1 MYMINK
7 FQEAD
12 ENQKYFIHMDGPKR
26 HEKQPKYNKF
36 TISRINHKN
45 FVISWPEPFVQSVQ
59 VQKQNSPDEQ
69 TLAFLVVDIPAWC
82 YNIDWLQKALDN
94 KIR

>member
-1 MYMINK
+1 
-7 FQEAD
+7 
-12 ENQKYFIHMDGPKR
+12 MDGPKG

-36 TISRINHKN
+36 TMISIIIKTVIN
-45 FVISWPEPFVQSVQ
+45 WPEPFVQSVQ

-82 YNIDWLQKALDN
+82 YDIDQLQTALDN
-94 KIR
+94 KIC